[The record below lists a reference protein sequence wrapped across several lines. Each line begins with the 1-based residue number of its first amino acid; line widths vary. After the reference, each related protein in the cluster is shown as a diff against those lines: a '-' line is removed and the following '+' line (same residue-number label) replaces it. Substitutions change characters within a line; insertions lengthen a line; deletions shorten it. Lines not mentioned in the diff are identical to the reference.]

1 MSRRLATL
9 FALLVA
15 GALSATPASAQS
27 ASPDDESHTL
37 APNDMAGGEV
47 PVGRKLAR
55 QHCAR
60 CHVIK
65 SYNPMGG
72 IGNSPSLD
80 RLVAWDDGIWRVAT
94 FFDRP
99 PHAAFV
105 RVEGVQPPTDNPPS
119 VHPFKLSAADL
130 EHLVAYARALKT
142 QVESGN

>member
-1 MSRRLATL
+1 MSRLVATL
-9 FALLVA
+9 FALLTAAVLIV
-15 GALSATPASAQS
+15 GTPAQAQ
-27 ASPDDESHTL
+27 SPDDESHTL
-37 APNDMAGGEV
+37 RPNEMAGGEV

-72 IGNSPSLD
+72 VGNSPSLD
-80 RLVAWDDGIWRVAT
+80 RLVTWDDGIWRIAT

-130 EHLVAYARALKT
+130 EHLVAYARALKVK
-142 QVESGN
+142 VESAN